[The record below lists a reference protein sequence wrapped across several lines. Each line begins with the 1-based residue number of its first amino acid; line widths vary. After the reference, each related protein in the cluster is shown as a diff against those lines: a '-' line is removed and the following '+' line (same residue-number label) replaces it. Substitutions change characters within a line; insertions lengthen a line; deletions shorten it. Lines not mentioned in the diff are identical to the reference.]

1 MRIRIVF
8 IAALLVLGAARAQAQ
23 MPNPAGAPGEH
34 PVLTACKGDIQ
45 RFCSNVPVGEG
56 RVKNCMKAHLPE
68 LSEPCKEALF
78 QAWLRD

>member
-1 MRIRIVF
+1 MAF
-8 IAALLVLGAARAQAQ
+8 LGALWVLSTATAQAQ
-23 MPNPAGAPGEH
+23 APSEH
-34 PVLTACKGDIQ
+34 PVLTACKGDIK

-56 RVKNCMKAHLPE
+56 RVKQCMKAHLPE